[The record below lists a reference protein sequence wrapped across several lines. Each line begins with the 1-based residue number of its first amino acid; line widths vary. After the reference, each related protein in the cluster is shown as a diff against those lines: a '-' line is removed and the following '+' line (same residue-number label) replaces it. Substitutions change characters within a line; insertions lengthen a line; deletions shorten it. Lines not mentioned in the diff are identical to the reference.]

1 MRGRIALLLLGVLA
15 ATFVIAPQALAISVT
30 AVSPTGAHAGAT
42 VDCTVSGN
50 YADLPTVSAP
60 EFSLVH
66 GTTTIAGT
74 LNPDPPWGRPR
85 ASVRFAIPSDA
96 PPAKYDVVVRQHTL
110 TLPSP
115 TVYTGSLP
123 DAFEITVP
131 DPVITNIAP
140 NSALAGSG
148 DLNLALVGTD
158 FLADAVVCWGTVDLA
173 TTRLS
178 ATKLTATVPATLLVS
193 PGVVLVTVRNGAASG
208 APVSNAMAFGIG
220 EVVPTLTS
228 IAPTRVWAG
237 YLKPVTLTVTGANFL
252 GGAHVMLGAT
262 EKTPTTVVS
271 ATQLT
276 TQLETADIAV
286 PGTIDVGVKNPLPS
300 GAVSATTLPLLV
312 EPETSHPGVVISG
325 ADPAW
330 HNTAVPLTFMG
341 TDLESGVQD
350 LQYRAPPAGA
360 SWVTGGSYTVP
371 VTAQGATLVEAR
383 ILDWCGN
390 LGSASA
396 TVRIDTTK
404 PHPEAL
410 DAVRVRRMGLA
421 KLHFRVT
428 EPAELSPNANVVIRI
443 RKPNGQIVK
452 TITLDDVAMNV
463 EQTHTFKVMFNRG
476 LYRWFVY
483 ATDLAGNVQDHVAV
497 AVFRVK

>member
-1 MRGRIALLLLGVLA
+1 MTGRIALLLLGVLA
-15 ATFVIAPQALAISVT
+15 ATCVIAPPALAISVT
-30 AVSPTGAHAGAT
+30 AVSPSGAHAGAT
-42 VDCTVSGN
+42 VDCTVSGS

-74 LNPDPPWGRPR
+74 LNPDPPWGRSR
-85 ASVRFAIPSDA
+85 ASVRFVIPSDA
-96 PPAKYDVVVRQHTL
+96 PPAKYDVVVRQHL
-110 TLPSP
+110 ISLPSS
-115 TVYTGSLP
+115 VSKGSLP
-123 DAFEITVP
+123 DAFDVTVP
-131 DPVITNIAP
+131 DPAIVNIAP

-148 DLNLALVGTD
+148 DVNLALVGSD
-158 FLADAVVCWGTVDLA
+158 FLSDAVVCWNAVDLA

-178 ATKLTATVPATLLVS
+178 ATKLRAIVPAALLVS
-193 PGVVLVTVRNGAASG
+193 PGVALVTVRNGAAAG
-208 APVSNAMAFGIG
+208 APASNAMAFGIG
-220 EVVPTLTS
+220 AVVPALTS
-228 IAPTRVWAG
+228 IAPTQVWAG
-237 YLKPVTLTVTGANFL
+237 YLKPVTLTVTGSGFL

-262 EKTPTTVVS
+262 EKTSTTVVS

-276 TQLETADIAV
+276 TQLAPADIAA
-286 PGTIDVGVKNPLPS
+286 PGTLDVGVKNPLPS
-300 GAVSATTLPLLV
+300 GTVSATTLPLLV
-312 EPETSHPGVVISG
+312 VPETSHPGVVISG
-325 ADPAW
+325 ADSAW
-330 HNTAVPLTFMG
+330 HNAAVPLTFMA

-350 LQYRAPPAGA
+350 LEFRTPPAGS

-428 EPAELSPNANVVIRI
+428 EPAGLSPSSKVVIRI
-443 RKPNGQIVK
+443 RRPNGQIVK
-452 TITLDDVAMNV
+452 TLTFDDLATNV
-463 EQTHTFKVMFNRG
+463 EHTQSFKVTFNRG
-476 LYRWFVY
+476 LYRWYVY

>member
-1 MRGRIALLLLGVLA
+1 MKGRIVVLLLGVLA
-15 ATFVIAPQALAISVT
+15 AMLVIAPQALAISVT
-30 AVSPTGAHAGAT
+30 AVSPTGAHVGTT
-42 VDCTVSGN
+42 VDCTVTGTF
-50 YADLPTVSAP
+50 YDLPTVSAP

-66 GTTTIAGT
+66 GATTITGT

-110 TLPSP
+110 RVPSP

-123 DAFEITVP
+123 DAFDVTVP

-140 NSALAGSG
+140 NSALAGSA
-148 DLNLALVGTD
+148 DLQLALVGSD
-158 FLADAVVCWGTVDLA
+158 FLSDAVVCWGAVDLA

-178 ATKLTATVPATLLVS
+178 ATKLSAVVPAALLVS
-193 PGVVLVTVRNGAASG
+193 PGVALVTVRNGAAAG

-228 IAPTRVWAG
+228 IAPTQVWAG
-237 YLKPVTLTVTGANFL
+237 YLKPVTLTVTGSSFL
-252 GGAHVMLGAT
+252 SGAHVMLGAT
-262 EKTPTTVVS
+262 EKVSTTVVS

-276 TQLETADIAV
+276 TLLAPADIAA
-286 PGTIDVGVKNPLPS
+286 PGTIAVGVKNPLPI
-300 GAVSATTLPLLV
+300 GTVSATTLPLLV
-312 EPETSHPGVVISG
+312 VPETSHPGVVISG
-325 ADPAW
+325 ADSAW
-330 HNTAVPLTFMG
+330 HNAAVPLTFMG

-350 LQYRAPPAGA
+350 LEYRAPPAVA
-360 SWVTGGSYTVP
+360 AWVIGGSYLVP
-371 VTAQGATLVEAR
+371 ITAQGETLVEAR

-404 PHPEAL
+404 PQTEAL
-410 DAVRVRRMGLA
+410 NGVNVRRFGFA

-428 EPAELSPNANVVIRI
+428 EFQLGVDTANSMLAAVIGNLPA
-443 RKPNGQIVK
+443 
-452 TITLDDVAMNV
+452 
-463 EQTHTFKVMFNRG
+463 
-476 LYRWFVY
+476 
-483 ATDLAGNVQDHVAV
+483 
-497 AVFRVK
+497 